1 MPPARRFMQPET
13 RKLLLDILL
22 AADEIR
28 EFTEEYDLAAYR
40 NDAKCRA
47 AVERKFEIMGEA
59 RIRIRDRDPD
69 TFEKLPYGH
78 QVIGLRNRVI
88 HGYDSVDE
96 AIIWDVITIHLGD
109 FTAHVESLTT

>member
-1 MPPARRFMQPET
+1 MQPET

-28 EFTEEYDLAAYR
+28 EFTEGYDLTAYR

-59 RIRIRDRDPD
+59 CTRIRDRDPD
-69 TFEKLPYGH
+69 TFEKIPYGY

-88 HGYDSVDE
+88 HGYDSVDKT
-96 AIIWDVITIHLGD
+96 IIWDVVAMHLD
-109 FTAHVESLTT
+109 SFTAHVESLASK